1 MMSGCKCY
9 WLDVTLSVVA
19 LKNSSFGLVVVD
31 AVVVFAAAGFAA
43 ADVVAFAVVAFA
55 AAGFASAL

>member
-1 MMSGCKCY
+1 MMFGCKCY

-31 AVVVFAAAGFAA
+31 AVVVFAAAG
-43 ADVVAFAVVAFA
+43 VVAFAVVAFA